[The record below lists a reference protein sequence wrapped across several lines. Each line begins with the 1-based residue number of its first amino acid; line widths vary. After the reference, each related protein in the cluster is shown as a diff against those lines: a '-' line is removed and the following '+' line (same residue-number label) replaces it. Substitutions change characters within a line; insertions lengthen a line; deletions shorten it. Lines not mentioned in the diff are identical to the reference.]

1 MKTIP
6 FLDYYRVDRAAK
18 FIGCEVEDII
28 HWGAS
33 GKIKLCVMLDMA
45 NSIFCSS
52 MKVEILNNDLRS
64 LPNHTEEFKEL
75 TQYSFI
81 YNDDSIYNEDVEFF
95 FKDDLFNPDSNSD
108 GDFSNN
114 IAYGHASGLW
124 KLEQKAVMKLEMRN
138 FYDDGLIVLP
148 SGDMNL
154 EGFFCC
160 LLPDTRDYSISTADL
175 WITREYVERILS
187 NDLSTKIIQKPLES
201 AGIKSVKLSKL
212 ASERHAKKREVV
224 LVAAIFC
231 KEKYPDECSGSIRA
245 WANCIEKRAT
255 ELLYKNGES
264 PLSLDRI
271 ERILGKAIVGKLIV
285 N

>member
-6 FLDYYRVDRAAK
+6 SLDYYRLSRAAK
-18 FIGCEVEDII
+18 LIGCDIGDLV
-28 HWGAS
+28 HWGAV

-45 NSIFCSS
+45 NSVFYSS
-52 MKVEILNNDLRS
+52 MDVKKLNNELRA
-64 LPNHTEEFKEL
+64 LPNRTQEFKEL
-75 TQYSFI
+75 TRNSFL
-81 YNDDSIYNEDVEFF
+81 YNDDSIYIDDVDFF
-95 FKDDLFNPDSNSD
+95 FNDDLFNSDSDNSD
-108 GDFSNN
+108 SLN

-124 KLEQKAVMKLEMRN
+124 ELEQIALIKMEVSN
-138 FYDDGLIVLP
+138 FFDDGLIVLP
-148 SGDMNL
+148 TGDMNF

-160 LLPDTRDYSISTADL
+160 LLPDSQGCKVTVNDL
-175 WITREYVERILS
+175 WITREHVERILS
-187 NDLSTKIIQKPLES
+187 NDIANKIINKPLEC
-201 AGIKSVKLSKL
+201 AGIKSVKLSK
-212 ASERHAKKREVV
+212 AVSERHAKKREVV

-255 ELLYKNGES
+255 ELLHMNGES

-271 ERILGKAIVGKLIV
+271 ERILGKAIAGKLIA

>member
-6 FLDYYRVDRAAK
+6 SLDYYRVDRAAK
-18 FIGCEVEDII
+18 LIGCEVGDII
-28 HWGAS
+28 HWGAVD
-33 GKIKLCVMLDMA
+33 KIKLCVMLDMA
-45 NSIFCSS
+45 NSIFFSS
-52 MKVEILNNDLRS
+52 MDTKKINNDLRD

-75 TQYSFI
+75 TRNSLV
-81 YNDDSIYNEDVEFF
+81 YNDDSIHIEDFEFF
-95 FKDDLFNPDSNSD
+95 FEDDLFNSDSED
-108 GDFSNN
+108 GCPFN

-124 KLEQKAVMKLEMRN
+124 ELEQRALIKMEMSN
-138 FYDDGLIVLP
+138 VYDDGLIVLP

-160 LLPDTRDYSISTADL
+160 LLPDSQGCKITLNDL

-187 NDLSTKIIQKPLES
+187 NDIATKIIHKPLEVV
-201 AGIKSVKLSKL
+201 GIKSVKLSKVV
-212 ASERHAKKREVV
+212 SERHAKKREVV

-231 KEKYPDECSGSIRA
+231 KEKYPDECSESIRA

-271 ERILGKAIVGKLIV
+271 ERILGKAIAGKLIA

>member
-6 FLDYYRVDRAAK
+6 SLDYYRLSRAAK
-18 FIGCEVEDII
+18 LIGCDIGDLV
-28 HWGAS
+28 HWGAV

-45 NSIFCSS
+45 NSVFYSS
-52 MKVEILNNDLRS
+52 MDVKKINKELRA
-64 LPNHTEEFKEL
+64 LPNRTQEFKEL
-75 TQYSFI
+75 TRNSFL
-81 YNDDSIYNEDVEFF
+81 YNDDSIYIDDVDFF
-95 FKDDLFNPDSNSD
+95 FNEDLFNSDSDNS
-108 GDFSNN
+108 GSLN

-124 KLEQKAVMKLEMRN
+124 ELEQIALIKMEVSN
-138 FYDDGLIVLP
+138 FFDDGLIVLP
-148 SGDMNL
+148 TGDMNF

-160 LLPDTRDYSISTADL
+160 LLPDSQGCKVTVNDL
-175 WITREYVERILS
+175 WITREHVERILS
-187 NDLSTKIIQKPLES
+187 NDIANKIINKPLEC
-201 AGIKSVKLSKL
+201 AGIKSVKLSK
-212 ASERHAKKREVV
+212 AVSERHAKKREVV

-255 ELLYKNGES
+255 ELLYMNGES

-271 ERILGKAIVGKLIV
+271 ERILGKAIAGKLIA